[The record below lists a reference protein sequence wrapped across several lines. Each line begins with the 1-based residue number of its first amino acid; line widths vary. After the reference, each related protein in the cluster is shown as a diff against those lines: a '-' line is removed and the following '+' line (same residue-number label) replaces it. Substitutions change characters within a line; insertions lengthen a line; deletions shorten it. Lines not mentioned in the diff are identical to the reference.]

1 MVAVAENQY
10 NFCLVRCGKFRFPK
24 VGRIFLADISSHFCA
39 FPIGK
44 FHSGV
49 LSGTDH
55 ST

>member
-1 MVAVAENQY
+1 MNYAAGSYDVAV
-10 NFCLVRCGKFRFPK
+10 
-24 VGRIFLADISSHFCA
+24 ISA
-39 FPIGK
+39 FPLGK